1 MNTTFLIDGRLVF
14 DCGQNAL
21 ASLVHPDITENLN
34 EPCARCLETLLA
46 AQGNIVSQAELYKA
60 GWGESYKEVSPN
72 TLYQNILLA
81 RKAFRKV
88 ADSDE
93 DFIITVP
100 RQGFRFNETLAV
112 TISNTQDNCAP
123 VPEILPSELHN
134 DGGEN
139 VLPSLMTSPLLLRL
153 AIPVSVL
160 LILLSAM
167 IFMFSTFYYAN
178 TTHNDLTTDYNYVG
192 NLAGC
197 DIYINKRQTLSGLNA
212 EQIQNKWPDIFSG
225 CDRLPQRY
233 VTPYRNHLSVFYLSC
248 NNINKADRICSSGYR
263 RLSE

>member
-1 MNTTFLIDGRLVF
+1 MNTTFLIDGRVVF
-14 DCGQNAL
+14 DGGQNVL
-21 ASLVHPDITENLN
+21 ASLVHPDFTEVLN
-34 EPCARCLETLLA
+34 EPCARCLEALLA

-112 TISNTQDNCAP
+112 TVSDALDNFAP
-123 VPEILPSELHN
+123 EPETLPSELQSN
-134 DGGEN
+134 GGDN
-139 VLPSLMTSPLLLRL
+139 IFPVRTFAPLLSRTV
-153 AIPVSVL
+153 IPVSVL

-167 IFMFSTFYYAN
+167 IFIFTSFQYA
-178 TTHNDLTTDYNYVG
+178 TTRHDDFTTDYVY
-192 NLAGC
+192 AGKHDGC
-197 DIYINKRQTLSGLNA
+197 EIYISKRQTLSGLNA
-212 EQIQNKWPDIFSG
+212 EQLMNKWPDIYSG
-225 CDRLPQRY
+225 CDRLPLRY

-248 NNINKADRICSSGYR
+248 DSNNKADRICSSGYR
-263 RLSE
+263 R

>member
-1 MNTTFLIDGRLVF
+1 MNTTFLIDGRVVF
-14 DCGQNAL
+14 DGGENAL
-21 ASLVHPDITENLN
+21 ASLVHPDITEILN
-34 EPCARCLETLLA
+34 EPCARCLEALLA

-112 TISNTQDNCAP
+112 TVSDAPDNSAP
-123 VPEILPSELHN
+123 VPETLPSELHS
-134 DGGEN
+134 DGSEN
-139 VLPSLMTSPLLLRL
+139 ILPGRTISSLLLHPVIL
-153 AIPVSVL
+153 VSVL
-160 LILLSAM
+160 LILISVL
-167 IFMFSTFYYAN
+167 IFIFTSFQYA
-178 TTHNDLTTDYNYVG
+178 TTRHDDFITDYAYAG
-192 NLAGC
+192 KHAGC
-197 DIYINKRQTLSGLNA
+197 EIYISKRQTLTGLNA
-212 EQIQNKWPDIFSG
+212 EQLLNKWPDIYSG
-225 CDRLPQRY
+225 CDRLPLRY

-248 NNINKADRICSSGYR
+248 DSNNKADRICSSGYR